1 MLHSKSC
8 FPKNALHS
16 LHWYDYTWSVTD
28 RYGFHCRLIIT
39 LAVHKSKIM
48 CAACAKESN
57 ILGHAYEN
65 TSHLLTCVQISFTQK
80 RNKNTFI
87 AQWTSDTT
95 RKNLERK
102 QPRRDVS
109 LNGKENKH
117 ATIYSGPLPAAQ
129 TRRMSTHASV
139 STHLRTRHCLQYW
152 REQIRLCTVEIFWAL
167 TFLPGLC
174 RETTNPFDTSPWHH
188 LCSFLLKN
196 SLTDILAPPFCLLAL
211 RDYNQKDLNWCPL
224 LSFF

>member
-1 MLHSKSC
+1 MC
-8 FPKNALHS
+8 NFPKRTLRSSINECLNVTLKKLFPQNALHS

-39 LAVHKSKIM
+39 LAVHKSKNVCSLCKGI
-48 CAACAKESN
+48 KHTGSRLWKHITSVNLRPN
-57 ILGHAYEN
+57 ILHKK
-65 TSHLLTCVQISFTQK
+65 K
-80 RNKNTFI
+80 RNKNTLI

-95 RKNLERK
+95 RKNLECK

-152 REQIRLCTVEIFWAL
+152 REQIRLCTMEIFWAL

-196 SLTDILAPPFCLLAL
+196 SLTDILAQPG
-211 RDYNQKDLNWCPL
+211 
-224 LSFF
+224 